1 MSHQNIRIAY
11 LGLFLPRF
19 CVSGHCSICLHDTTP
34 ELRPAYT
41 TTRIIPVAKHATFQ
55 IPSSGVGCWY
65 RMRDPRCLRM
75 TFGIFPELEKGT
87 GMLMFCLTSWQ
98 MGVPLQTIR
107 LLAQVH
113 LQGEGD
119 AKSSHF

>member
-1 MSHQNIRIAY
+1 MSHQKVRIAY

-34 ELRPAYT
+34 ELRSAYT

-75 TFGIFPELEKGT
+75 TFGVFPGLEIQKT
-87 GMLMFCLTSWQ
+87 QEC
-98 MGVPLQTIR
+98 
-107 LLAQVH
+107 
-113 LQGEGD
+113 
-119 AKSSHF
+119 